1 METKFSSEL
10 SEARQAS
17 TIILDRLLVKAV
29 EEAEMEPY
37 YFTNGLQFF
46 QRILETKPTFN
57 PGMSEVKSSP
67 ACCLTSLHFDY
78 LG

>member
-46 QRILETKPTFN
+46 QRILETEPTFN